1 MDDGLCG
8 MDVAMAGA
16 YGHAMTGNP
25 LMTVAAA
32 VLVVA
37 CVGGPGPDHYAAA
50 LDRLAIPPDWDLAKT
65 EVRAP
70 DAEIPCDPS
79 VNAGCPAAVRYYLV
93 DTTAIEAYRMAKQA
107 VTNAGYETRREFD
120 AEACDA
126 PPSAPACAFF
136 AAKDAV
142 QVIVNIYDKGTDDG
156 TGVAQT
162 DRVNVRITAQ
172 P

>member
-1 MDDGLCG
+1 M
-8 MDVAMAGA
+8 
-16 YGHAMTGNP
+16 
-25 LMTVAAA
+25 
-32 VLVVA
+32 
-37 CVGGPGPDHYAAA
+37 
-50 LDRLAIPPDWDLAKT
+50 IPSTWELAKT
-65 EVRAP
+65 EVRDP
-70 DAEIPCDPS
+70 NGDVHCDPS
-79 VNAGCPAAVRYYLV
+79 VNAGCPAVVRYYLV

-107 VTNAGYETRREFD
+107 VTDAGYGMQREFD

-126 PPSAPACAFF
+126 PPSAPACALF

-162 DRVNVRITAQ
+162 DRVSVRITAQ